1 MIFDVFRLF
10 IKGGYINFGVFVLY
24 NDNSFQQILHYII
37 NTIANI
43 NANELSAYKKF
54 ALVTLG
60 LTEELCSNNCGFLLL
75 YLQDEMINTLLSVT
89 SVGLD
94 STDNDIVS
102 LSTNAISN
110 FYGFMFNSMKNPP
123 NPIYGNALKSRIT
136 EFINKGKENSQTL
149 LRRILRVI
157 CFEEGV

>member
-1 MIFDVFRLF
+1 
-10 IKGGYINFGVFVLY
+10 
-24 NDNSFQQILHYII
+24 
-37 NTIANI
+37 
-43 NANELSAYKKF
+43 
-54 ALVTLG
+54 
-60 LTEELCSNNCGFLLL
+60 
-75 YLQDEMINTLLSVT
+75 MINTLLSVT